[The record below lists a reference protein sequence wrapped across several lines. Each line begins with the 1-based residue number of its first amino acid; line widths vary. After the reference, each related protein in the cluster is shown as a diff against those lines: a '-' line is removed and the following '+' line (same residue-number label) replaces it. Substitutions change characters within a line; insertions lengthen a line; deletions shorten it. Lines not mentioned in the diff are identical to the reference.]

1 MKNKV
6 AKLIELKSIVTLLLI
21 LTVVFVVVYLTL
33 SGVFAISQDFFVDV
47 VMAVITYYFTRGST
61 AAKADT
67 LDSNIAAANKPP
79 DDETPLALK

>member
-1 MKNKV
+1 MRDKV

-33 SGVFAISQDFFVDV
+33 SGAFAVSQDFFVGV

-61 AAKADT
+61 ATKSET
-67 LDSNIAAANKPP
+67 LDNNIAEASKPP
-79 DDETPLALK
+79 GDETTPGA